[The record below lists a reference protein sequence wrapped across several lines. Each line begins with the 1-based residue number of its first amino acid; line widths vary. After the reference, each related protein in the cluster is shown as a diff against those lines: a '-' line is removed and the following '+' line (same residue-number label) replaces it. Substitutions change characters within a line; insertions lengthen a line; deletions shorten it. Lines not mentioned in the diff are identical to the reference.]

1 MWQYNYLN
9 VVGEIKHYQKRVV
22 RTKLCIYILFFY
34 IHILFLYTHF
44 IFLYTHFI
52 FLYTYLPFVTIIR
65 AIWNGLRHN
74 IYVLTLIV
82 NNSTLI
88 HLNKENIRSG
98 LFHQWSEFD
107 VNCTLLFSF
116 VIYNQPSYIQS
127 VLKCVLCSLPQHI
140 YTLSMSESKIFYST
154 TYVQIAYVEVVKCSI
169 PTTYVQNYLLLHLRC
184 QSWNPHL
191 TIDAII
197 RTGKVY
203 FISADL
209 FSIVSKF
216 FFFFLVAVYILL
228 VLCTF
233 LLFLFYNQSFW

>member
-22 RTKLCIYILFFY
+22 RTKLYIYILFFY
-34 IHILFLYTHF
+34 IHILFFYIHILFLYTHFIFLYTHF

-82 NNSTLI
+82 NKSTLI

-154 TYVQIAYVEVVKCSI
+154 TYVQIAYVEAVKCQFPPHMYKIIFCSI
-169 PTTYVQNYLLLHLRC
+169 
-184 QSWNPHL
+184 
-191 TIDAII
+191 
-197 RTGKVY
+197 
-203 FISADL
+203 
-209 FSIVSKF
+209 
-216 FFFFLVAVYILL
+216 
-228 VLCTF
+228 
-233 LLFLFYNQSFW
+233 